1 MRRIALIV
9 VILLIGLI
17 ASFQPGIAAHA
28 KAPKILPV
36 TTTSAQARELF
47 EKGMVDYENLH
58 LDRATQDW
66 REAANADPDFALAH
80 AWVAFSSTN
89 PVEANEY
96 REKAKKLAP
105 KVSPGEQLMIKWLV
119 SVQENDFV
127 TGIAAMNDML
137 AMFPKDK
144 RAFFLASN
152 WLMGEGEDE
161 QAGRMCL
168 RALAIDKNYPAA
180 LNNLAYAYARTGNF
194 PGAFEAMER
203 YTKVLPNEPNPQ
215 DSYAEIL
222 RMSGNFD
229 GALEHYRAALK
240 IDPEFHSSQLGLG
253 DNYALMGE
261 EAQARTEYEKA
272 IAQDPNP
279 ANKLNYALQSAMTW
293 VREGKFVEADKAF
306 EAVAQQASQTG
317 FNLFEARAYRTM
329 AMYQEDDQT
338 SLTYLTQAEA
348 ALAHQKSMSESE
360 REEERARILRARVAR
375 AVRANNQK
383 LAATALE
390 HLEAMAKDSRSTV
403 IQQSYHAAQG
413 TILFAQ
419 QKYQDAISQLQE
431 DNDDPYSLELLSQA
445 YSQTGA
451 ADDVHSVEAKL
462 RSINI
467 PTIEQAVVVVPAR
480 AKRPVN

>member
-1 MRRIALIV
+1 MRRIFPIVVTVFVGLIV
-9 VILLIGLI
+9 TVEMGT
-17 ASFQPGIAAHA
+17 A
-28 KAPKILPV
+28 KSQHAPKTVPV
-36 TTTSAQARELF
+36 STTSAQAGQLF

-58 LDRATQDW
+58 LDHATQDW
-66 REAANADPDFALAH
+66 REAANADPNFALAY
-80 AWVAFSSTN
+80 AWVAFSDTD
-89 PVEANEY
+89 PVEANGY
-96 REKAKKLAP
+96 RDKARQLASH
-105 KVSPGEQLMIKWLV
+105 VTPGEQLMIKWLV

-144 RAFFLASN
+144 RAFFLVSN
-152 WLMGEGEDE
+152 WLMGESEDE
-161 QAGRMCL
+161 QAGKMCL

-215 DSYAEIL
+215 DSFAEIL

-253 DNYALMGE
+253 DTYALMGR
-261 EAQARTEYEKA
+261 EAEARADYEKA

-293 VREGKFVEADKAF
+293 VRENKLAEADKAF
-306 EAVAQQASQTG
+306 QAVAQQAHETG
-317 FNLFEARAYRTM
+317 FNLVEARAYHTM
-329 AMYQEDDQT
+329 AMYQDSDEA
-338 SLTYLTQAEA
+338 SLNYLSLAEA

-375 AVRANNQK
+375 AVHANDQK
-383 LAATALE
+383 VASTALE

-413 TILFAQ
+413 TVLFAQ

-431 DNDDPYSLELLSQA
+431 DNDDPYSLQLLSQA
-445 YSQTGA
+445 YTQTGA
-451 ADDVHSVEAKL
+451 ADDVHTVEAKL

-480 AKRPVN
+480 AKRPIN